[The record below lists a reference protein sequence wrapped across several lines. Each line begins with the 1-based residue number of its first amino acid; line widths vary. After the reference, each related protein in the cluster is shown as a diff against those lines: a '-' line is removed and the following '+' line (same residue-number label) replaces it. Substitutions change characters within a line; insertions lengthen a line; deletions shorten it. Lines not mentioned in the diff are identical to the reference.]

1 VGPIHKTQPYHV
13 NLDKSS
19 EKVAPM
25 TCRLRDLTYECH
37 IRSDMEY
44 RCLSVDEEPRV
55 LKAGVLK

>member
-1 VGPIHKTQPYHV
+1 
-13 NLDKSS
+13 
-19 EKVAPM
+19 M